1 MKQVNLRLFIV
12 LVGMAVVGIA
22 GTYFLHRF
30 QVARNAGGIVKLAR
44 AKLDEGKS
52 DEAIALYGRYLG
64 YRRDDAQALA
74 EYAKLLLDR
83 VNRPGVNRDAITLAF
98 QTLEEAVR
106 KKPDDH
112 DLRRKLADFQLR
124 IGRHADA
131 RAHLLMLRDLCTED
145 SKPPLDKAG
154 IDLALARSWGGSG
167 NFDEAAGIAAD
178 MIGFDLQRRSF
189 QDKSA
194 SQDERDG
201 DREKHG
207 KEQGK
212 ENDAGQPAKAAAP
225 TEAYVLL
232 AAIFD
237 EKKGDR
243 DSTKRI
249 LDRLLEDNPADYS
262 AWLSYARWCRQ
273 RGDLAAAASAVKKA
287 AALAPDDPETMIAS
301 FEIFLAERKLDEA
314 AGVVRTAMEKHASDD
329 RMIRAAA
336 ILAIQQ
342 AAPARAIEI
351 LQDGIKKAGPQPVI
365 SLMLADLLLQ
375 QNRLA
380 EVEKALDSLKESL
393 GASNP
398 AVGMLEARLLIARQ
412 QWLPAKQKLERVR
425 PLVVASSDLT
435 SQVDLLLGQC
445 HEQLGQYDEQL
456 EVNRRVLG
464 DDPTS
469 LAARVG
475 AANALAASGKPE
487 QALAE
492 FELVA
497 GSIAPE
503 KLPAI
508 PQVWSPLLQ
517 LRINVQSRKPAAE
530 RDWSRVD
537 ELIEMLG
544 SSEQIS
550 DEQIAIIR
558 AELLVRKDEPKEAF
572 DLLEKAL
579 KANPN
584 SPPLLSSLTTFV
596 LRQNGPEAAQAII
609 DKTPPSVRDTPA
621 FMLVEAQVVSRP
633 GRRVPDAGK
642 ADGDAG
648 AAAVERLKEIEK
660 RAMKLESKDEA
671 ARVISGLA
679 SLCFGLRH
687 RGEAERLWAKAVEL
701 RPDNLGLRMVLL
713 DMAREEADAGKVK
726 AVATEIAKLA
736 GPTTAI
742 GRFAEATSRIVDT
755 RKSLL
760 QKAARSNEVVGEM
773 GKAERAN
780 LREARN
786 LLIEAENERPGW
798 AAVQQ
803 LFAEVDG
810 LEGDIPSSIERL
822 QNAVRLGSGN
832 PEVVRQLVTL
842 LYASN
847 RFNEA
852 QQVLGTIGPDG
863 LGGFE
868 RISAELKLRGG
879 DVEEAVAIAER
890 TVKDDSTNAS
900 ELLWLGQLL
909 SRSGKSARGEEVL
922 SRAVEVAKD
931 RPEAWLS
938 LIGHQISTGRRSI
951 AERTLDRAGESLAG
965 LERQLVLSQ
974 GSEMLG
980 RPDDAERY
988 LKEAVAERKDDLNT
1002 LRAFAAFLVRRGK
1015 VVEGRELL
1023 SKIVESPDRSA
1034 SDRGIKVWAR
1044 RTLAELIAERGSYA
1058 MLQKAIAMLQQN
1070 TDANGE
1076 LGPEDHAIAIRLLAD
1091 RQEPSS
1097 WRRAIELLSAL
1108 RKLQPL
1114 SIGQRLMVAQLRE
1127 KLGFWEDCRSELLS
1141 LVAMP
1146 DSPPAIHAMLV
1157 ERLIEHDE
1165 TSSARTW
1172 LQRLRQKAGEAPV
1185 TIALEAKLAMAE
1197 KDRPKAV
1204 AAARKLMPSGPVAA
1218 EQLPQLGST
1227 AKLMEDLGFPKA
1239 ADKLLTEFAERSPDG
1254 IVARAEF
1261 LGRQKRPEEG
1271 LQLLEAAWDRLPLEQ
1286 LLRTTVL
1293 VARVQGTSL
1302 EPAVRSRIDKLFA
1315 RARRQDPGSLVLG
1328 LLEAEM
1334 REIQG
1339 QSDEV
1344 ESMYRKLLAQSGL
1357 EKTQRAIVANN
1368 LAFHLARKE
1377 TAKEALGLIESAIQE
1392 LGPHP
1397 DLLDTRGVV
1406 QTELGNYSNAVEDL
1420 REASLVPTPVKLL
1433 HLAVAQEGAAQI
1445 EGARRSLARARKLG
1459 LIAEQLNKADR
1470 VRLER
1475 LDAALGTEESQPV
1488 SIRDR
1493 ARASSASWIRPA
1505 RMHATESAV

>member
-1 MKQVNLRLFIV
+1 MKQVNLRLFGL
-12 LVGMAVVGIA
+12 LVGIAIVGTA

-44 AKLDEGKS
+44 VKRDEGKS
-52 DEAIALYGRYLG
+52 NEAIALYARYLG
-64 YRRDDAQALA
+64 YRRDDAEALS
-74 EYAKLLLDR
+74 EYAKLVLERAGRADA
-83 VNRPGVNRDAITLAF
+83 NRGDISRAF

-145 SKPPLDKAG
+145 SKPPLEKVG

-189 QDKSA
+189 QDKPA

-201 DREKHG
+201 DQEKHG

-243 DSTKRI
+243 DSAKRI
-249 LDRLLEDNPADYS
+249 LDRLLQDNAADYS
-262 AWLSYARWCRQ
+262 AWLSYAKWCRQ
-273 RGDLAAAASAVKKA
+273 RGDLPGAARAVKKA

-314 AGVVRTAMEKHASDD
+314 AGVVRTAMEKYASDD
-329 RMIRAAA
+329 RIIRAAA
-336 ILAIQQ
+336 MLAIQQ

-351 LQDGIKKAGPQPVI
+351 LQDGIKKAGPQPA
-365 SLMLADLLLQ
+365 LAFMLADLLLQ
-375 QNRLA
+375 ENQLA
-380 EVEKALDSLKESL
+380 EVDKVMDVLKESL
-393 GASNP
+393 GSSNP
-398 AVGMLEARLLIARQ
+398 VIGMLEARLLIARQ
-412 QWLPAKQKLERVR
+412 KWLPAKQKLERVR
-425 PLVVASSDLT
+425 PLVTASADLT
-435 SQVDLLLGQC
+435 RQVNLLLGQC

-456 EVNRRVLG
+456 EANRRVLG

-475 AANALAASGKPE
+475 AANALVASGKPE

-517 LRINVQSRKPAAE
+517 LRINAQSRKPAAD

-544 SSEQIS
+544 GSEQIS

-558 AELLVRKDEPKEAF
+558 ADLLVRKDEPKEAI

-584 SPPLLSSLTTFV
+584 SVPLRSSLTTLE
-596 LRQNGPEAAQAII
+596 LRQNGPEDAQAII
-609 DKTPPSVRDTPA
+609 DKTPPSVRDKPG

-633 GRRVPDAGK
+633 GRRGPDAG
-642 ADGDAG
+642 ASDGDAGATDGDAG

-660 RAMKLESKDEA
+660 RAMKLESKDDA

-679 SLCFGLRH
+679 SLCFGLRQ

-701 RPDNLGLRMVLL
+701 RPDDLRLRMVLL
-713 DMAREEADAGKVK
+713 DMARDEADAAKVK
-726 AVATEIAKLA
+726 AAAAEIVKLA
-736 GPTTAI
+736 GPTSAL
-742 GRFAEATSRIVDT
+742 GRFAEATSRIIDA
-755 RKSLL
+755 RKSLR
-760 QKAARSNEVVGEM
+760 QRAAPSDDVGGEM

-798 AAVQQ
+798 ADIQQ
-803 LFAEVDG
+803 LFAELDG
-810 LEGDIPSSIERL
+810 LEGDIPASIERL
-822 QNAVRLGSGN
+822 QKAVRLGAGN
-832 PEVVRQLVTL
+832 PEVVRQLVAL

-847 RFNEA
+847 RFDEA

-879 DVEEAVAIAER
+879 NVDEAVAIAER
-890 TVKDDSTNAS
+890 TVKDDSMNAS

-922 SRAVEVAKD
+922 SRAVEAAKD

-938 LIGHQISTGRRSI
+938 LIAHQISTGRRGI
-951 AERTLDRAGESLAG
+951 AERTLDRAGESLSG

-1002 LRAFAAFLVRRGK
+1002 LRALAAFVVRRGK
-1015 VVEGRELL
+1015 LVEGRELL
-1023 SKIVESPDRSA
+1023 SKIIESPNRSA
-1034 SDRGIKVWAR
+1034 NDRVIKVWAR
-1044 RTLAELIAERGSYA
+1044 RTLAELIAERGNYA
-1058 MLQKAIAMLQQN
+1058 TLQKAISVLEQN
-1070 TDANGE
+1070 TDADGE
-1076 LGPEDHAIAIRLLAD
+1076 LGPEDRAIAIRLLAD
-1091 RQEPSS
+1091 RPEPSS

-1108 RKLQPL
+1108 RKSQPL
-1114 SIGQRLMVAQLRE
+1114 SISQRLMVAQLRE
-1127 KLGFWEDCRSELLS
+1127 KLGLWEDCRSELLS

-1146 DSPPAIHAMLV
+1146 DAPVAIYVMLV
-1157 ERLIEHDE
+1157 ERLIDHDD

-1172 LQRLRQKAGEAPV
+1172 LQRLRQKAPEAPA
-1185 TIALEAKLAMAE
+1185 TLALEAKLAMAE
-1197 KDRPKAV
+1197 KDRPTAV
-1204 AAARKLMPSGPVAA
+1204 AAARKLMPSGPVPD

-1261 LGRQKRPEEG
+1261 LGRQKRPEES
-1271 LQLLEAAWDRLPLEQ
+1271 LRLLETAWDRVPLDR
-1286 LLRTTVL
+1286 LLRTAVF

-1302 EPAVRSRIDKLFA
+1302 EPAVRSRIDKLFV
-1315 RARRQDPGSLVLG
+1315 RARRQDPGSLVIE
-1328 LLEAEM
+1328 LLDAEM

-1357 EKTQRAIVANN
+1357 EKTQRAIIANN

-1377 TAKEALGLIESAIQE
+1377 TAKEALELIESAIRE

-1397 DLLDTRGVV
+1397 DLLDTRGVI
-1406 QTELGNYSNAVEDL
+1406 QTELGNYSKAVEDL
-1420 REASLVPTPVKLL
+1420 REAALIPTPVKLL

-1459 LIAEQLNKADR
+1459 LIADQLSKADR
-1470 VRLER
+1470 ARLER
-1475 LDAALGTEESQPV
+1475 LDAALGTEQSQPV

-1493 ARASSASWIRPA
+1493 ASASSAS
-1505 RMHATESAV
+1505 

>member
-1 MKQVNLRLFIV
+1 MKQVNLRLFIL
-12 LVGMAVVGIA
+12 LVGMAVLGTV

-44 AKLDEGKS
+44 AKRDEGKS
-52 DEAIALYGRYLG
+52 NEAIALYARYLG
-64 YRRDDAQALA
+64 YRRDDAEALS
-74 EYAKLLLDR
+74 EYAKLVLERAGRADA
-83 VNRPGVNRDAITLAF
+83 NRGDIARAF

-154 IDLALARSWGGSG
+154 INLALARSWGGSG

-189 QDKSA
+189 QGEPA

-201 DREKHG
+201 DREKQG
-207 KEQGK
+207 NEKGNEKE
-212 ENDAGQPAKAAAP
+212 AGQPATAAVP

-243 DSTKRI
+243 DCAKRI
-249 LDRLLEDNPADYS
+249 FDRLLEVNAADHS
-262 AWLSYARWCRQ
+262 AWLSYAKWCRQ
-273 RGDLAAAASAVKKA
+273 RGDLPGAASAVKKA

-314 AGVVRTAMEKHASDD
+314 ASVVRTAMEKYASDD
-329 RMIRAAA
+329 RIIRAAA
-336 ILAIQQ
+336 MLAIQQ

-351 LQDGIKKAGPQPVI
+351 LQDGINKAGPQPA
-365 SLMLADLLLQ
+365 LAFMLADLLLQ
-375 QNRLA
+375 ENQLA
-380 EVEKALDSLKESL
+380 EVEKAMDMLKESL
-393 GASNP
+393 GSSNP
-398 AVGMLEARLLIARQ
+398 AIGMLEARLLIARQ
-412 QWLPAKQKLERVR
+412 KWLPAKQKLERVR
-425 PLVVASSDLT
+425 PLVTASADLT
-435 SQVDLLLGQC
+435 RQVNLLLGQC

-456 EVNRRVLG
+456 EANRRVLG

-475 AANALAASGKPE
+475 AANALVASGKPE

-517 LRINVQSRKPAAE
+517 LRINAQSRKPAAD

-544 SSEQIS
+544 GSEQIS

-558 AELLVRKDEPKEAF
+558 ADLLVRKDEPKEAIG
-572 DLLEKAL
+572 LLEKAL

-584 SPPLLSSLTTFV
+584 SVPLRSSLTTLE

-609 DKTPPSVRDTPA
+609 DKTPPSLRDKPG

-633 GRRVPDAGK
+633 GLRGPDAG
-642 ADGDAG
+642 ATDGDAG

-679 SLCFGLRH
+679 SLCFGLRQ
-687 RGEAERLWAKAVEL
+687 RGEAERLWARAVEL
-701 RPDNLGLRMVLL
+701 RPDDLRLRMVLL
-713 DMAREEADAGKVK
+713 DMARDEADAAKVK
-726 AVATEIAKLA
+726 AAAAEIVKLA
-736 GPTTAI
+736 GPTSAL
-742 GRFAEATSRIVDT
+742 GRFAEATSRIIDA
-755 RKSLL
+755 RKSLQ
-760 QKAARSNEVVGEM
+760 QKAARSDDVGGEM

-798 AAVQQ
+798 ADIQQ
-803 LFAEVDG
+803 LFAELDG
-810 LEGDIPSSIERL
+810 LEGDIPASIERL
-822 QNAVRLGSGN
+822 QKAVRLGAGN
-832 PEVVRQLVTL
+832 PEVVRQLVAL

-847 RFNEA
+847 RFDEA

-879 DVEEAVAIAER
+879 NVDEAVAIAER
-890 TVKDDSTNAS
+890 TVKDDSMNAS

-922 SRAVEVAKD
+922 SRAVEAAKD

-938 LIGHQISTGRRSI
+938 LIGHQISAGRRGI
-951 AERTLDRAGESLAG
+951 AERTLDRAGESLSG

-1002 LRAFAAFLVRRGK
+1002 LRALAAFVVRRGK
-1015 VVEGRELL
+1015 LVEGRELL
-1023 SKIVESPDRSA
+1023 SKIIESPNRSA
-1034 SDRGIKVWAR
+1034 NDRVIKVWAR
-1044 RTLAELIAERGSYA
+1044 RTLAELIAERGNYA
-1058 MLQKAIAMLQQN
+1058 TLQKAISILEQN
-1070 TDANGE
+1070 TDADGE
-1076 LGPEDHAIAIRLLAD
+1076 LGPEDRSIAIRLLAD
-1091 RQEPSS
+1091 RPEPSS

-1108 RKLQPL
+1108 RKSQPL
-1114 SIGQRLMVAQLRE
+1114 SISQRLMVAQLRE
-1127 KLGFWEDCRSELLS
+1127 KLGLWEDCRSELLS

-1146 DSPPAIHAMLV
+1146 DAPLAIYVMLV
-1157 ERLIEHDE
+1157 ERLIDHDE

-1172 LQRLRQKAGEAPV
+1172 LQRLRQKAPEAPA
-1185 TIALEAKLAMAE
+1185 TLALEAKLALAE
-1197 KDRPKAV
+1197 KDRPTAV
-1204 AAARKLMPSGPVAA
+1204 AAARKLMPSGPVPD

-1271 LQLLEAAWDRLPLEQ
+1271 LRLLETAWDRVPLDR
-1286 LLRTTVL
+1286 LLRTAVF

-1302 EPAVRSRIDKLFA
+1302 EPAVRSRIDKLFV
-1315 RARRQDPGSLVLG
+1315 RARRQDPGSLVIG
-1328 LLEAEM
+1328 LLDAEM

-1357 EKTQRAIVANN
+1357 EKTQRAIIANN
-1368 LAFHLARKE
+1368 LAFHLARNE
-1377 TAKEALGLIESAIQE
+1377 TAKEALELIESAIRE

-1406 QTELGNYSNAVEDL
+1406 QTELGNYSKAVEDL

-1459 LIAEQLNKADR
+1459 LIADQLSKADR
-1470 VRLER
+1470 ARLEQ
-1475 LDAALGTEESQPV
+1475 LDAALGTEQSQPV
-1488 SIRDR
+1488 SIRER
-1493 ARASSASWIRPA
+1493 ASASSAS
-1505 RMHATESAV
+1505 